1 MLDESWLSAA
11 VGGVG
16 STPGEAAGGAPG
28 AGAGLGDELV
38 ETPGGIEAPPATPTL
53 RLGPGRHQRTLG
65 RVDNCHDAV
74 LGQEAQCG
82 GAVHTPVGLE
92 CHPVAELLAREG
104 PHREQRGDVE
114 AAAGERP
121 TAGRPLKRKEPPARA
136 GGSAHWM
143 GR

>member
-1 MLDESWLSAA
+1 
-11 VGGVG
+11 
-16 STPGEAAGGAPG
+16 
-28 AGAGLGDELV
+28 
-38 ETPGGIEAPPATPTL
+38 
-53 RLGPGRHQRTLG
+53 
-65 RVDNCHDAV
+65 
-74 LGQEAQCG
+74 
-82 GAVHTPVGLE
+82 
-92 CHPVAELLAREG
+92 VAELLAREG